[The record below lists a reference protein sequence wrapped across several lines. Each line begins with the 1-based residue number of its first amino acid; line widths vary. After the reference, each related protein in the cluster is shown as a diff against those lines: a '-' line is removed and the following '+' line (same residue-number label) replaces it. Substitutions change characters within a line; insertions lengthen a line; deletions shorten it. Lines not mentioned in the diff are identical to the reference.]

1 MASRKAPQESLLP
14 PAKKT
19 RKPASTAPAKGRP
32 RRCTWDEV
40 LVAAERVMQREGY
53 KSLSMRALADELG
66 IAHPSLYTYFKHI
79 EEVEVA
85 VLKVIASRIPT
96 PTGGTAAQ
104 LRVEL
109 LNLMNVA
116 HHYALHHQGLL
127 EAPVGS
133 PAWVV
138 LMGVTLRWIK
148 ALEAH
153 TGDER
158 RAANAHS
165 TLLAVAKY
173 AADIE
178 RINGTNVRELANTA
192 IEKHFG
198 IKRAFSKESQLNAV
212 VEAVIDSM
220 LPELARKK
228 K

>member
-1 MASRKAPQESLLP
+1 MPRPAAPRTSPVPPANKAP
-14 PAKKT
+14 
-19 RKPASTAPAKGRP
+19 KPTSAAPAKGRP

-40 LVAAERVMQREGY
+40 LVAAEHVMQQEGY

-66 IAHPSLYTYFKHI
+66 IAHPSLYTYVKHI

-85 VLKVIASRIPT
+85 VLQVIASRIPT

-109 LNLMNVA
+109 VNLINVA

-138 LMGVTLRWIK
+138 MMGVTLRWIK

-158 RAANAHS
+158 RAAIAHS
-165 TLLAVAKY
+165 TLLSVAKY
-173 AADIE
+173 TADVE
-178 RINGTNVRELANTA
+178 RINGSNFRELAHTA
-192 IEKHFG
+192 VEEHFG
-198 IKRAFSKESQLNAV
+198 IKRPFSKESQLNAV

-220 LPELARKK
+220 LPELGRKK